1 MTSTTQKNKRKIKIW
16 AVAVWLIIWQAVS
29 MWIGQ
34 EILLVSPVTVLSAL
48 VKLAAKSEFWL
59 SIASS
64 LLRIMGGFLLAVVT
78 GTGLAAPC
86 SSVTE
91 SPGISGTVYCD
102 SEIYP
107 GSFICDSCAD
117 LGIFAQSF
125 CCHFLFNGISYY
137 LYQCSGRDQ
146 PYGCSAERNGRCISD
161 SCHAKSA
168 VDLSFTDHALF
179 PDRVLSGAGTMLE
192 GRSGGGSDRY
202 SPKLHRRESV

>member
-1 MTSTTQKNKRKIKIW
+1 MGSS
-16 AVAVWLIIWQAVS
+16 VWLVIWQAVS

-48 VKLAAKSEFWL
+48 VNWRQKVNFGC

-64 LLRIMGGFLLAVVT
+64 LLRIMGGFSA
-78 GTGLAAPC
+78 GSCDRDRSGSPC

-146 PYGCSAERNGRCISD
+146 PYGCSAERMADVFQIP
-161 SCHAKSA
+161 AMQ
-168 VDLSFTDHALF
+168 
-179 PDRVLSGAGTMLE
+179 RV
-192 GRSGGGSDRY
+192 RWIY
-202 SPKLHRRESV
+202 LHRSCPFSGQGALWDWDYAGRQEWRRK